1 MDYLEIIKWVV
12 LCIVGFIMSYLGFK
26 NTFFAQITAFITEAE
41 LKYQNTEKAG
51 KDKMAYVVKKVRDM
65 LPVVFRPFFTDEWIE
80 KLVQQIFD
88 SVKEFVALQL
98 KNLGN
103 KTTEKIENKEE
114 K

>member
-1 MDYLEIIKWVV
+1 MDYVEIIKWVL
-12 LCIVGFIMSYLGFK
+12 LCIVGFLMSYMGFK
-26 NTFFAQITAFITEAE
+26 NTFFTQITAFITEAE
-41 LKYQNTEKAG
+41 LVYKNTEKAG

-65 LPVVFRPFFTDEWIE
+65 LPAVFRPFFTDEWIE

-88 SVKEFVALQL
+88 SIKEFVAIQL

-103 KTTEKIENKEE
+103 KEDEIIENKED

>member
-1 MDYLEIIKWVV
+1 MDYVEIIKWVV

-26 NTFFAQITAFITEAE
+26 NTFFTQITAFITEAE
-41 LKYQNTEKAG
+41 LMYQNTEKAG

-65 LPVVFRPFFTDEWIE
+65 LPPVFRPFFTDEWIE

-88 SVKEFVALQL
+88 SIKEFVATQL

-103 KTTEKIENKEE
+103 KEVEKIEE
-114 K
+114 KDKK